1 MLFLAGSVLLS
12 AWLNI
17 VFKLC
22 NQYGINVFQTIVYN
36 YIVCVLTGLWM
47 LPGSPGQ
54 LPGLAESVWPY
65 ALMLGL
71 GFILTFNLTALT
83 VKHNGVA
90 TATVATKVSLVIPF
104 LASLMLYGDQMTLL
118 KGAGMVL
125 TLVAVV
131 LTFMPKRTLGA
142 VVQPATVWQPVS
154 IFIGC
159 GLLDTLVKYVE
170 HYHLTADTA
179 GPFLV
184 LCFGIAGIAGII
196 GLIGGFISGSIVFQT
211 RALWA
216 GVLLGIPNYFSIWCL
231 IRLLK
236 VYPDQS
242 SVWIPV
248 NNVAI
253 VIVNVLVGM
262 LLFRE
267 SLSRTNKIGI
277 GVALL
282 AILLL
287 SSTST

>member
-1 MLFLAGSVLLS
+1 MLFLAGSVFLS

-22 NQYGINVFQTIVYN
+22 NRYGINVFQTIVYN
-36 YIVCVLTGLWM
+36 YAICVLTGLWM
-47 LPGSPGQ
+47 MPGEARQ
-54 LPGLAESVWPY
+54 LTGLAASVWPF

-104 LASLMLYGDQMTLL
+104 LASLMLYGDQLTVL
-118 KGAGMVL
+118 KGAGMAL
-125 TLVAVV
+125 TLLAVV
-131 LTFMPKRTLGA
+131 LTFMPQRSAGVGVSRA
-142 VVQPATVWQPVS
+142 SVWLPVS

-159 GLLDTLVKYVE
+159 GLLDTLVKYTE
-170 HYHLTADTA
+170 HHHLTNDTA
-179 GPFLV
+179 GPFLI
-184 LCFGIAGIAGII
+184 LCFGVACMAGII
-196 GLIGGFISGSIVFQT
+196 LWVAGLLSGSIVFQPK
-211 RALWA
+211 ALWA
-216 GVLLGIPNYFSIWCL
+216 GILLGIPNYFSIWCL
-231 IRLLK
+231 IRFLK
-236 VYPDQS
+236 AYPDHS

-253 VIVNVLVGM
+253 VVVNVLVGL

-282 AILLL
+282 AIILL
-287 SSTST
+287 SSTAS